1 MDIRQ
6 PVDET
11 DGVGECLAGV
21 HQKYLDLQND
31 LENERHKGKRQQ
43 KQVWR
48 TNIPTTERIH
58 NEKSSMAW
66 SNEDESW

>member
-31 LENERHKGKRQQ
+31 LENERHKEKRQQ

-58 NEKSSMAW
+58 NEKSLMAW
-66 SNEDESW
+66 SNEDES